1 MAPDD
6 DALHADLL
14 AIHSRLGVIE
24 GKVNLVARAE
34 RDEFLSLIEKT
45 VRAQPL
51 VGQLYLLLDGE
62 RSQKQMLEMLTDQGV
77 ATSKV
82 SIWRRISEMET
93 EHGMAKLIQGGAVMI
108 HAKDPE
114 MEKLLNL
121 TKKVREWLADMD
133 ETIPEPIKKRRRQR
147 KTP

>member
-1 MAPDD
+1 MTLDD
-6 DALHADLL
+6 EALHADLL

-34 RDEFLSLIEKT
+34 REAFLSLIEKT

-51 VGQLYLLLDGE
+51 VGQLYLLLDGQ
-62 RSQKQMLEMLTDQGV
+62 RTQKQMLEMLTAQGV
-77 ATSKV
+77 TTSKV
-82 SIWRRISEMET
+82 SIWRRIGEMET
-93 EHGMAKLIQGGAVMI
+93 EHGMAKLVQGGAVMI

-121 TKKVREWLADMD
+121 TKKVGEWLTDMGKVV
-133 ETIPEPIKKRRRQR
+133 PAPVKKRRRN
-147 KTP
+147 KAS

>member
-1 MAPDD
+1 MTLDD
-6 DALHADLL
+6 ETLHADLL

-34 RDEFLSLIEKT
+34 REAFLSLIEKT

-51 VGQLYLLLDGE
+51 VGQLYLLLDGQ
-62 RSQKQMLEMLTDQGV
+62 RTQKQMLEMLTAQGV
-77 ATSKV
+77 TTSKV
-82 SIWRRISEMET
+82 SIWRRIGEMET
-93 EHGMAKLIQGGAVMI
+93 EHGMAKLVQGGAVMI

-121 TKKVREWLADMD
+121 TKKVGEWLTDMG
-133 ETIPEPIKKRRRQR
+133 EVVPAPVKKRRR
-147 KTP
+147 KKAS

>member
-1 MAPDD
+1 MALDD
-6 DALHADLL
+6 EAIHADLL
-14 AIHSRLGVIE
+14 AIHSRLGLIE

-34 RDEFLSLIEKT
+34 RDEFLALIEKT

-51 VGQLYLLLDGE
+51 VGQLYLLLDGQ
-62 RSQKQMLEMLTDQGV
+62 RSQKQMLEMLTAQGV
-77 ATSKV
+77 TTSKV

-93 EHGMAKLIQGGAVMI
+93 EHGMAKLVQGGAAMI

-121 TKKVREWLADMD
+121 TKKVGEWLADLG
-133 ETIPEPIKKRRRQR
+133 EVIPVPVKKRRRK
-147 KTP
+147 KTS

>member
-1 MAPDD
+1 MTLDD
-6 DALHADLL
+6 EALHADLL

-34 RDEFLSLIEKT
+34 REAFLSLIEKT

-51 VGQLYLLLDGE
+51 VGQLYLLLDGQ
-62 RSQKQMLEMLTDQGV
+62 RSQKQMLEMLRAQGV
-77 ATSKV
+77 TTSKV
-82 SIWRRISEMET
+82 SIWRRIGEMET
-93 EHGMAKLIQGGAVMI
+93 EHGMAKLAQGGATMI

-121 TKKVREWLADMD
+121 TKKVGEWLSDMD
-133 ETIPEPIKKRRRQR
+133 EVVPAPTRKRRR
-147 KTP
+147 KKAS

>member
-1 MAPDD
+1 MLDD
-6 DALHADLL
+6 EALHADLL

-34 RDEFLSLIEKT
+34 RDEFLALIEKT

-51 VGQLYLLLDGE
+51 VGQLYLLLDGQ
-62 RSQKQMLEMLTDQGV
+62 RSQKQMLEMLTAQGV
-77 ATSKV
+77 ITSKP

-93 EHGMAKLIQGGAVMI
+93 EHGMAKLVQGGAVMI

-121 TKKVREWLADMD
+121 TKKVGEWLADLGAVV
-133 ETIPEPIKKRRRQR
+133 PVPVKKRRRK